1 MPRPTAQGLALL
13 GIAAGTYVAAR
24 LVGTWELY
32 LLAFALV
39 AVVLVSWVLVGFA
52 GRRIRMARDLYP
64 THPVAG
70 DEPELRM
77 VIQNRSWLPGPELT
91 ISTPPAGLANNEPEL
106 EVEGL
111 APRARRMVV
120 VRLGQANRGVH
131 VLPPAMMLAEDPLGL
146 AIVARRVGTPLRV
159 TIYPRLSPLRSC
171 ALHPKMGL
179 PHDWSNRRSPLMLGT
194 SEFRAVRPHQP
205 GEPLSHIDWKSTAKT
220 GVLMLREMEKPAGGR
235 ADVLLDGTATQV
247 LGRAPDSNFELAV
260 RAAGSICDFILRN
273 GHTVTLFRHEHHLQR
288 TRLSAD
294 KNGRSELLEVLAKA
308 QPSAATPLAQN
319 LRRLFSTGARTLQ
332 PESLTVVSMSLD
344 HELVRTLIEL
354 RGARTHVA
362 LLYVAGDSF
371 VRTPETGR
379 SIPLSA
385 HGPRLT
391 PTGAGTDGAPLSAET
406 RSRLLALLAAGI
418 PCLTLERG
426 DDLEQ
431 AMSLGR
437 DSRTYEAGGR

>member
-1 MPRPTAQGLALL
+1 MPRPTARGLALL

-52 GRRIRMARDLYP
+52 GRRIRIARDLYP
-64 THPVAG
+64 TYPVAG

-77 VIQNRSWLPGPELT
+77 VIKNRSWLPGPELT
-91 ISTPPAGLANNEPEL
+91 ISSPLAGLANDDPEL
-106 EVEGL
+106 EVEGP

-120 VRLGQANRGVH
+120 VRIGQVNRGVH

-159 TIYPRLSPLRSC
+159 TIHPRLTPLRSC
-171 ALHPKMGL
+171 ALTSEIGL
-179 PHDWSNRRSPLMLGT
+179 PHDRSSRRSLLTLGT
-194 SEFRAVRPHQP
+194 SEFRAIRPYQP

-220 GVLMLREMEKPAGGR
+220 GVLMLRETEEPAGGR
-235 ADVLLDGTATQV
+235 MDILLDGTAAQV
-247 LGRAPDSNFELAV
+247 LGRAPDSSFELAV
-260 RAAGSICDFILRN
+260 RAAGSICDFALRA

-288 TRLSAD
+288 TQLPAD
-294 KNGRSELLEVLAKA
+294 ENGRSELLEVLAGA
-308 QPSAATPLAQN
+308 QPSATIPLAQN
-319 LRRLFSTGARTLQ
+319 LRRLYNTGARTLR

-344 HELVRTLIEL
+344 HELVHTLIEL

-362 LLYVAGDSF
+362 LLYVAGDTF
-371 VRTPETGR
+371 TRTPETNW
-379 SIPLSA
+379 SM
-385 HGPRLT
+385 
-391 PTGAGTDGAPLSAET
+391 PLSAET
-406 RSRLLALLAAGI
+406 RSQLLALLAAGI

-431 AMSLGR
+431 IMSLGR
-437 DSRTYEAGGR
+437 DNRTYEAGGR